1 MADER
6 PVARTKHCELSLDQ
20 LAEIQPGL
28 GRLMPEVSERFWILY
43 YAAKEGNWGLAQYQL
58 NGVRNLLRIGAIT
71 RPKMANYLNSFS
83 QGHLSAVEKAIAAR
97 DLASFEQA
105 YQKAVE
111 GANAYHNATG
121 HAEIE
126 WKLPPDPPQHLELR
140 PRQAKDTPNDSSQ

>member
-58 NGVRNLLRIGAIT
+58 NGVRNLLRIGAVT
-71 RPKMANYLNSFS
+71 RPKMANYRSEEHTS
-83 QGHLSAVEKAIAAR
+83 
-97 DLASFEQA
+97 
-105 YQKAVE
+105 
-111 GANAYHNATG
+111 
-121 HAEIE
+121 
-126 WKLPPDPPQHLELR
+126 ELQSPMYLVCR
-140 PRQAKDTPNDSSQ
+140 LLL